1 MGQRS
6 LESVSVDWGRSVLRP
21 HRSRK
26 LAALAR
32 GRPPIGTRLVTALG
46 TVSALYQPIWKGGE
60 AIGVE
65 TQNVLGEH
73 ERLSAIGG
81 IDLDPQPTRTPGAP
95 LLFILRDPDGNHIIV
110 VEESPAA

>member
-60 AIGVE
+60 AIGVPVVTWRRRVE
-65 TQNVLGEH
+65 AMSD
-73 ERLSAIGG
+73 RGG
-81 IDLDPQPTRTPGAP
+81 AVVGLLAAEAGVASSEPTCSCKRRSSLAPTR
-95 LLFILRDPDGNHIIV
+95 
-110 VEESPAA
+110 